1 MYAVVLLL
9 MTVYVGG
16 SVLQI
21 QRHTVSMGGLL
32 PDRVASWLYKAKGFE
47 LGTFIVFSTVFAVS
61 PEDHKTLVIHT
72 APWMLLQ
79 IGLVSLAFSNMAFG
93 RM

>member
-61 PEDHKTLVIHT
+61 PEDHTTLVIHT